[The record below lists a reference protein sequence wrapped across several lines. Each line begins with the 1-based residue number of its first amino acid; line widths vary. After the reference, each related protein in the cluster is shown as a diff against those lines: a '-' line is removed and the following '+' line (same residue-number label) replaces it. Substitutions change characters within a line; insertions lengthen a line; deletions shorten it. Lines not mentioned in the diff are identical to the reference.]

1 MYATQEIIDLYES
14 VVDMDSEITLFKERI
29 KENNAEITRKF
40 KDFAADK
47 EVSVKNLKKGFDHWK
62 EAKQSDDPKA
72 VESELYSLLAD
83 IDIYLDEELNKT
95 N

>member
-14 VVDMDSEITLFKERI
+14 VIDLDSEVKLFKERI

-40 KDFAADK
+40 KEFSADK
-47 EVSVKNLKKGFDHWK
+47 EVSLKNLKKGFEHWK
-62 EAKQSDDPKA
+62 EARQSDDPKA
-72 VESELYSLLAD
+72 VEGELYSLLAD
-83 IDIYLDEELNKT
+83 IDLYLDEELNKE